1 MELFPL
7 RLCVLPSKISGSSA
21 RVRKLRY
28 MTLTISE
35 EMVDRS
41 FYPTFHLRHTL
52 RKCLEILKKIRGLQ
66 FLDIWCKNVRQK
78 CRESK
83 KRFCTLSFSV
93 NPG

>member
-41 FYPTFHLRHTL
+41 FYPTFHLRVY
-52 RKCLEILKKIRGLQ
+52 KVIIFKEINQIFKQ
-66 FLDIWCKNVRQK
+66 QD
-78 CRESK
+78 
-83 KRFCTLSFSV
+83 
-93 NPG
+93 